1 MKIRKFSF
9 RMLLLL
15 TVTLLSG
22 CATQSEVIRL
32 QQEADDLSKQLEY
45 EKKRLANIQKRLNE
59 TQEKTG
65 GTTGSEMKSQPQG
78 SNRSDSKTQ
87 N

>member
-65 GTTGSEMKSQPQG
+65 GTAGSEMKSQPQG